1 MTIKGDVMTKLQAV
15 KLFKM
20 EILPFMDKCDKV
32 AIRCAWNDWTDS
44 LCKNGEITESQ
55 YNKWS
60 NPFN

>member
-1 MTIKGDVMTKLQAV
+1 MTKLQAV

-20 EILPFMDKCDKV
+20 EILPFMDKNDKV
-32 AIRCAWNDWTDS
+32 AIRCTWNDWTDS